1 MLFGSVKTVVRV
13 EGMMCEHCVAHVRD
27 ALSKLPG
34 VKSIDIS
41 LQDKTAAIKSK
52 KPLDND
58 QIKALIEEAG
68 YKYEGIVG

>member
-1 MLFGSVKTVVRV
+1 MFGSVKTVVKV
-13 EGMMCEHCVAHVRD
+13 EGMMCEHCVAHVRE

-52 KPLDND
+52 KPLEEEA
-58 QIKALIEEAG
+58 IKSLIEGAG
-68 YKYEGIVG
+68 YQFAGIEK